1 MPSASDKSQLLS
13 VLEAREDLRDIRGA
27 EVAFQ
32 GLGEDV
38 AEVGRDCQIAALVEL
53 LAIETGP
60 FAVDLAAF
68 DVAAKDEHRVAVPVI
83 RSAIAVLA
91 HGASDRRH
99 RGRTQRC
106 RRRTRPGDSRS
117 GRLTI
122 PHWRGDPSC
131 RARRTRLP
139 GRGRT

>member
-91 HGASDRRH
+91 HGASELRH
-99 RGRTQRC
+99 RDEHHVLHAIAEVAGE
-106 RRRTRPGDSRS
+106 RRDAAGE
-117 GRLTI
+117 LVQTI
-122 PHWRGDPSC
+122 RDLS
-131 RARRTRLP
+131 
-139 GRGRT
+139 